1 MFKDLINLFSKSQ
14 NQVEQSIDQTE
25 VLALTAIFIRI
36 AKLDG
41 SFDINE
47 REKN

>member
-1 MFKDLINLFSKSQ
+1 M
-14 NQVEQSIDQTE
+14 
-25 VLALTAIFIRI
+25 LALTAIFIRI

-47 REKN
+47 REKIKELVKKRFEFNDEID